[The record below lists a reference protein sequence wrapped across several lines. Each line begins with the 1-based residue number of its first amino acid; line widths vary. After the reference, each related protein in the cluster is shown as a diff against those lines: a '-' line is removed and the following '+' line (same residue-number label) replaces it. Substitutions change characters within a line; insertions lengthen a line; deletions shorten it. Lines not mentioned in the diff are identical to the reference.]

1 MLQQTQHYN
10 ASATSGGAQVE
21 GLVNVQVQGEERG
34 WPQEG
39 RTMEYRSIKFE
50 ASGAVATLS
59 MARSEKLNALTPDMA
74 DEMRYALANTG
85 DARVIVIRGEGRS
98 FCSGADLSAILMGG
112 EPGEGAYRA
121 LIEHYNQLILDIAE
135 HPLPIVA
142 EVRGAAAGIGCSLA
156 LACDF
161 CIAADSAYFLQAF
174 VNIGLV
180 PDGGASW
187 MLPRLV
193 GRARAAEML
202 MLGEKVHG
210 RKAVDWGLIHRCVED
225 HMLENETRALA
236 KRLAGGPTG
245 ALGRMKANLFGSL
258 DHSLVAAL
266 DNEAAAQRDAAR
278 SEDAK
283 EGIAAFLAKRKPNF
297 TGR

>member
-1 MLQQTQHYN
+1 MLNQTPYYPDWPSVDRQRGEERAN
-10 ASATSGGAQVE
+10 AP
-21 GLVNVQVQGEERG
+21 VQGEERG

-50 ASGAVATLS
+50 IAGAVATLS

-74 DEMRYALANTG
+74 DEMRHALANTET
-85 DARVIVIRGEGRS
+85 ARVVVIRGEGRS

-135 HPLPIVA
+135 HPLPIIA

-161 CIAADSAYFLQAF
+161 CIAADSGYFLQAF

-187 MLPRLV
+187 LLPRLV

-236 KRLAGGPTG
+236 RRLATGPTG

-258 DHSLVAAL
+258 DHSLVSAL
-266 DNEAAAQRDAAR
+266 DNEAEAQRDAAR
-278 SEDAK
+278 SEDAR
-283 EGIAAFLAKRKPNF
+283 EGIAAFLSKRAPKF